1 MESVTSQNPTIGRA
15 GEVRPPTPRLLSQ
28 LSTPRQRLVRRC
40 QAINYG
46 YIERLQVK
54 NSEPIFKPET
64 LVYVEIKLDVDDCAR
79 SEVGLA
85 DFALPDEILRLLAQ
99 LDEIQNGTIE
109 KLEVRAG
116 IPRRLIL
123 SSPPSGVLR

>member
-1 MESVTSQNPTIGRA
+1 MPGFRFSH
-15 GEVRPPTPRLLSQ
+15 LSAF
-28 LSTPRQRLVRRC
+28 RQRLVRRC

-46 YIERLQVK
+46 YIQRLEVK

-64 LVYVEIKLDVDDCAR
+64 LVYAEIKLDGDDCAR

-85 DFALPDEILRLLAQ
+85 DFALPDEILRLMAQ
-99 LDEIQNGTIE
+99 LDEIQNGVIE
-109 KLEVRAG
+109 KIEVRAG
-116 IPRRLIL
+116 VPRRLVY